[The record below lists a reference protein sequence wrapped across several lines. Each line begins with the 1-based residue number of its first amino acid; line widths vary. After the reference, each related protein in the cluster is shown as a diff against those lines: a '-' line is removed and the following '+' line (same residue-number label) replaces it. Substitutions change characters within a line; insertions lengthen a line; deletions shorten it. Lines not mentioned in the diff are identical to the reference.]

1 MTPFKRFVRSRAPAY
16 EDVLNLLEVYYSA
29 YGGARQMVRSP
40 YAHVAIL
47 LTMATASLWT
57 RPGWWDLPLSIL
69 PNLIGFTLSGYAVV
83 MTISDQK
90 LRSAMIGPIPNR
102 PTAFM
107 ATNATFFHFLLLQI
121 LAILLAL
128 IAKSRP
134 LSYFFGSSKFEI
146 GPFNARFVIAWVG
159 WVIGYCVFVYALTS
173 ALAAAAAIFRV
184 GRWLEWSMKPDDTAP
199 TTNPDPKE

>member
-1 MTPFKRFVRSRAPAY
+1 
-16 EDVLNLLEVYYSA
+16 
-29 YGGARQMVRSP
+29 MVGSP
-40 YAHVAIL
+40 YAHAAIL
-47 LTMATASLWT
+47 LTIATASLWT
-57 RPGWWDLPLSIL
+57 RPGWWDLPLLIL

-83 MTISDQK
+83 MTISDPK

-121 LAILLAL
+121 FAILLAL

-134 LSYFFGSSKFEI
+134 LSYLFGSSEFRV
-146 GPFNARFVIAWVG
+146 GHQNFRFVIVWFG
-159 WVIGYCVFVYALTS
+159 WAIGYYIFVYALTS

-184 GRWLEWSMKPDDTAP
+184 GRWLEWSMKPDRPVP
-199 TTNPDPKE
+199 TNNLDPEG